1 MGSTWD
7 LDSLRLAVLEIGSPG
22 DLQSWRFAT
31 LEIGNSGDLQS
42 WRLPIFESGNT
53 GDWQSLRFRI
63 VEIDLSASSNKR
75 KASME
80 AALNSVWPKW
90 FQNTRPWCQNIRL
103 PGHQWFRNVNGSAHV
118 TFAKSQTTARP
129 HVWFLI
135 RRNIFMCDSWFD
147 VTHMLRKSK
156 KSKSNQDSHMSTR
169 HKISHDPPR
178 VMSKTWTW
186 KVGGWKRLFLLGCT
200 GWLWAT

>member
-1 MGSTWD
+1 MYIHIYIYIYIYTYIYTYIPKQRELKYSNAIRNIKC
-7 LDSLRLAVLEIGSPG
+7 DS
-22 DLQSWRFAT
+22 
-31 LEIGNSGDLQS
+31 
-42 WRLPIFESGNT
+42 
-53 GDWQSLRFRI
+53 
-63 VEIDLSASSNKR
+63 LSASSNKR

-103 PGHQWFRNVNGSAHV
+103 PGHQLFRNVNGSAHV
-118 TFAKSQTTARP
+118 TFAKSQTTARL

-200 GWLWAT
+200 GWLWARCGVYIYIYIYIYIYTCVYTRM